1 MNLNRMNIKYILV
14 GLCLTFSFYSTKADS
29 LSTRNHSNESPDA
42 QAYINQLIRSGKSAT
57 AIWSF
62 SVRVQSGEEIIN
74 FQSSKLITPASNL
87 KLVSTAF
94 FLNELGEDF
103 RFKTQVLGEGNLV
116 DSVWNGDV
124 IFYGSGDPSIGGE
137 FYNDS
142 KWFVFDS
149 FLAQL
154 KTKGIKQINGNLI
167 GNESI
172 FDDELIPPTW
182 NYDDLSYYYAPE
194 ISALS
199 FNRNCIDLVVDASGK
214 VGSVPKISWFPL
226 NTNYVTFINQQK
238 IAPKN
243 TRYKE
248 YYHRPSGINQ
258 ITLRSSLPQF
268 YEEDESLSISNP
280 ALFFVDTFKKYAAS
294 QGFTISGDVK
304 TTREKPSKESQVLA
318 EHISKPLSAFCNRIN
333 KESDNFYAEMLY
345 KATSYHKNK
354 TLGTT
359 ADAVQLAKIFAN
371 EIRLDTTNMN
381 LVDGS
386 GMGTANLIT
395 TKDFTRLLI
404 QSQKKS
410 WFPTYYDSFSI
421 SGIDGS
427 FKNRFKNTELEA
439 NLRGKSGYI
448 SGARTITGFLT
459 SKKGNRLAFSIA
471 TNHFTER
478 VRGIDAKHQQFL
490 IWLYQ
495 NY

>member
-1 MNLNRMNIKYILV
+1 MKNKYILV
-14 GLCLTFSFYSTKADS
+14 GLCLTFCLFTTKAFSNSDS
-29 LSTRNHSNESPDA
+29 LETHKKSTESVDA
-42 QAYINQLIRSGKSAT
+42 QAFINQLIRSGKSAN

-62 SVRVQSGEEIIN
+62 SVRAQSGEEIIS

-103 RFKTQVLGEGNLV
+103 RFTTQLLGEGELL

-124 IFYGSGDPSIGGE
+124 SFYGSGDPSIGSELYDG
-137 FYNDS
+137 N

-149 FLAQL
+149 FLTQL
-154 KTKGIKQINGNLI
+154 KAKGIKQINGNLI

-172 FDDELIPPTW
+172 FDDEFIPPSW

-199 FNRNCIDLVVDASGK
+199 FNRNCIDLVVDANGK
-214 VGSVPKISWFPL
+214 VGSIPKVSWFPL
-226 NTNYVTFINQQK
+226 NTNYVSFVNQQK

-248 YYHRPSGINQ
+248 YYHRPTGTNT

-280 ALFFVDTFKKYAAS
+280 ALFFVDTFKKYAAL
-294 QGFTISGDVK
+294 QGFIISGEVK
-304 TTREKPSKESQVLA
+304 TSQEKPSTQTQVLA
-318 EHISKPLSAFCNRIN
+318 EHISKPLSEMCKRIN
-333 KESDNFYAEMLY
+333 KESDNFYAEMLF
-345 KATSYHKNK
+345 KAASYNKNK

-359 ADAVQLAKIFAN
+359 EDAVQLAKKFAN
-371 EIRLDTTNMN
+371 EIQLDTTNIQM
-381 LVDGS
+381 VDGS

-404 QSQKKS
+404 QSQKMP
-410 WFPTYYDSFSI
+410 WFSTYYDSFSI

-427 FKNRFKNTELEA
+427 FKNRFKNTELEV

-471 TNHFTER
+471 TNHFTEKI
-478 VRGIDAKHQQFL
+478 RGIDAKHQQFL